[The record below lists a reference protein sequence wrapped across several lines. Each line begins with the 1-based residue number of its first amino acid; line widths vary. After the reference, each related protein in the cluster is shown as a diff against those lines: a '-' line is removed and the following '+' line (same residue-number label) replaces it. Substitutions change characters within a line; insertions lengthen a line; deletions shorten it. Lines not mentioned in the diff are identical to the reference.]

1 MTVWHPLIHE
11 WWFFIRWKRL
21 LEVGVATWRPFPAHP
36 AVLNGV
42 TSRQLTAWFKNRRW
56 ATNYP
61 IMRATKHIN
70 WQIHWRSKISV
81 ISHQIFANTRTRL
94 WGYRR
99 GCGTARTHLKKRK
112 VVNINTQCLRIC
124 SLNHNTA
131 VVVTEFAYKKQKT
144 LKLPF
149 RPNCV
154 QGRCCLSRAAGG
166 EGARDAS
173 GSMISGRNEEGTRQR
188 SAVIGCV

>member
-1 MTVWHPLIHE
+1 MEWHLAS
-11 WWFFIRWKRL
+11 WRL
-21 LEVGVATWRPFPAHP
+21 GLKIDGGPQTIPPCEPRKTSTGRFTGV
-36 AVLNGV
+36 
-42 TSRQLTAWFKNRRW
+42 K
-56 ATNYP
+56 
-61 IMRATKHIN
+61 
-70 WQIHWRSKISV
+70 KISS
-81 ISHQIFANTRTRL
+81 ISHQIFAKTRTRL

-99 GCGTARTHLKKRK
+99 GCGTARTHLKKKKRK
-112 VVNINTQCLRIC
+112 VVHINKQCLRIG

-154 QGRCCLSRAAGG
+154 QGRCCLSRAAGR

-173 GSMISGRNEEGTRQR
+173 GSMISGRNQEGTRQR
-188 SAVIGCV
+188 SAVIGCVWLTRQTRARRDARSPSGVSSTS